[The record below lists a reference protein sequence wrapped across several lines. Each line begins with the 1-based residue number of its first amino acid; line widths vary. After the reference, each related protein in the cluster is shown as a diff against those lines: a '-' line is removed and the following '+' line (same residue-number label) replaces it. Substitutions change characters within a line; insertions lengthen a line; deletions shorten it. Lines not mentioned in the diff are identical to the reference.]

1 MLRVKFWRIEN
12 VVLMKVL
19 EQDEDT
25 RGKLD
30 FTASN
35 GFRIRSRATPA
46 LVGLTEIRVRGF
58 ARDADD
64 RICIADYSGVESA
77 KNFISR
83 AKEAVAE
90 YNATQKGAVIPTT
103 DDVEITIAE

>member
-19 EQDEDT
+19 EQGEDT
-25 RGKLD
+25 RGKLK
-30 FTASN
+30 FKAKN
-35 GFRIRSRATPA
+35 KFIIRSIMCPA
-46 LVGLTEIRVRGF
+46 LQPDTLYIRGINKETDNEVHF
-58 ARDADD
+58 T
-64 RICIADYSGVESA
+64 YFSGA
-77 KNFISR
+77 PAAINFISQ

-90 YNATQKGAVIPTT
+90 YNALQKGAVIPTP